1 MVRSLPPA
9 TAKRT
14 KLFGSTFLKSGAWLH
29 LFTFYCKDVIYM
41 LFDFLIVLFAIL
53 ILIQFFDNIHTNNI
67 IEGYEKTVIVKTD
80 TEPTTMTTDQS
91 GIESNNASDI
101 DTLKQT
107 IADQQKQIDALKTQN
122 DQLQNQLNGISQQ
135 QITAANDAPAA
146 TTSTFTD
153 TSSTS
158 SSLPTA
164 SSLGF

>member
-1 MVRSLPPA
+1 
-9 TAKRT
+9 
-14 KLFGSTFLKSGAWLH
+14 
-29 LFTFYCKDVIYM
+29 M